1 MSRASVFQVLNKLLK
16 KKSSFN
22 YTKCNSDFEFFLL
35 NYILTILRENNFTLE
50 LTFEHQSF
58 QFY

>member
-22 YTKCNSDFEFFLL
+22 CIKCNSDFKCFLL
-35 NYILTILRENNFTLE
+35 NYILTILRENDFT
-50 LTFEHQSF
+50 
-58 QFY
+58 

>member
-16 KKSSFN
+16 KNSSFN
-22 YTKCNSDFEFFLL
+22 CTKCNSDFEFFLL
-35 NYILTILRENNFTLE
+35 NYILTILRENNFILK
-50 LTFEHQSF
+50 LTFEHQCF